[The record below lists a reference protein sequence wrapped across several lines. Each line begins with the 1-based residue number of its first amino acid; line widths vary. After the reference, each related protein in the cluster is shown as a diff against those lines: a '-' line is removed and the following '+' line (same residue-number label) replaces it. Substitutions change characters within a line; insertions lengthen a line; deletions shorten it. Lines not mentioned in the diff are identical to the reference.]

1 MNENIKEEST
11 SKLKQESMNNSESE
25 RFNSPKEKKDLEIS
39 TSERNG
45 KEDINEIIEKEQI
58 IEVVEIIEENKEENK
73 EEDDEEQSFEDSNE
87 NIEIG
92 KKSINI
98 EVTTAGEVLK
108 ELKMEKKDNLNL
120 LKIDLDF
127 FVKMEYKWSV
137 YRTPSETIKFFK
149 KIYKL
154 IKNDETAITLG
165 FVNSLEKLKGLKE
178 QDLIKNVEEIRN
190 ELDSMLQSP
199 FFNNN
204 LLLNEF
210 LNIGGSSFSQYN
222 GGVKPFEGWVEKKAD
237 PHCMRK
243 VFGYVCKCLECCIF
257 KQYNQRWFVL
267 KDDMI
272 TYSDLSV
279 SPGGKHAYFFDEE
292 IKATRSGKYCIKIT
306 NLSRILELRFKS
318 YFERELWKQEIEER
332 IKKFKLIVKNN
343 KYKAYTNEKMNNYAY
358 WFVDG
363 KDYFND
369 LFEKLMGAKKSI
381 FITDL
386 WMSPEVWL
394 RRPILE
400 SDYKTFFKKKKP
412 ENLSRLMDILEYK
425 AKKGVKIYILI
436 YYECSLALTLDSK
449 YTQDTLEK
457 LHKNIEVIRHPSD
470 KLDLLWSHHEKLVII
485 DQQIGYVGGLD
496 LCWGRYDF
504 KEHPIYEPPNAEK
517 KYYFPFID
525 YSNARICDFT
535 NVENYLVES
544 VPRETSLRMPWHDV
558 HTRLIGPV
566 VGDISRHFVERW
578 NYSRF
583 DDRNETSINNVK
595 QNATINEL
603 LKSKKTSLKT
613 GGFMDSIIK
622 SVKKQIDTNENYSI
636 KEEKEIATIKEEI
649 EMDYSVNNTKIKNS
663 IINIEN
669 INETISVSID
679 INMNDNMEDEIVVN
693 EAPVFN
699 IQRNSLKG
707 IGNLPNNNINEQ
719 DEEKYIEKINGI
731 EINNEINN
739 NNNKNENEKVQKKSR
754 LFSWKTFVHKEKE
767 KDNGKEISKSIKFEE
782 KDFDNVKKQWMAN
795 FKEIDEDHFLV
806 PRKLESMIV
815 SEEVINNNNQPSL
828 QRKGTN
834 GLYSQFVNKIKKNK
848 NNLLKDLFQANNEI
862 ETIINDKYVIKG
874 STPSHVQVLRSVG
887 EWSLGLK
894 TKENSILEAYYHLI
908 ENSKHYI
915 YIENQFFISKS
926 FEDNGKPYLVEN
938 KIALYIRNRILKACR
953 NKEKFRVYIFIPLLP
968 GFAGEPEKSGT
979 LQIIL
984 KYTYEGICR
993 NNGLS
998 IIEKLIEEME
1008 KIGEKWE
1015 DYIGFYSLRNHDVVN
1030 GIPKTE
1036 IIYIHSKLMIIDD
1049 TYVICGSANIN
1060 DRSMKGSRDS
1070 EFAVLIKEKRV
1081 EMSRMNKKKFKASKF
1096 ASSLRKAL
1104 MAEHLGINPND
1115 EILIDPVSNELHE
1128 LIRTTA
1134 HNNTFAYRLIFG
1146 CYPDDCY
1153 TKFNMIKNN
1162 YDLLNKAQE
1171 DNLKKIYEQNKKNI
1185 IGHIVEFPLHFL
1197 EEEELGI
1204 SFFSKENLVPE
1215 RNFT

>member
-178 QDLIKNVEEIRN
+178 PDLIKNVEEIRN

-318 YFERELWKQEIEER
+318 YFERELWKHEIEER

-358 WFVDG
+358 WFIDG

-381 FITDL
+381 FITDW

-412 ENLSRLMDILEYK
+412 ENLSRLMDVLEYK

-517 KYYFPFID
+517 KYFFPFID

-613 GGFMDSIIK
+613 GGFMDSILK

-649 EMDYSVNNTKIKNS
+649 EMDYSENNTKIKNS

-669 INETISVSID
+669 INETISVSLD
-679 INMNDNMEDEIVVN
+679 INMNDNMGDEIVVN

-834 GLYSQFVNKIKKNK
+834 GFYSQFVNKIKKNK

-1081 EMSRMNKKKFKASKF
+1081 EISRMNKKKFKASKF

-1171 DNLKKIYEQNKKNI
+1171 ENLKKIYEQNKKNI